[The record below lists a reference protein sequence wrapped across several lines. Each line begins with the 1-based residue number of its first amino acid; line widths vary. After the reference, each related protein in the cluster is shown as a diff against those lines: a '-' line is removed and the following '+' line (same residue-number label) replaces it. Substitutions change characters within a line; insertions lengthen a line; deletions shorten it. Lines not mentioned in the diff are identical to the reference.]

1 VRELCSMVAD
11 LLGKEAALFLPSGT
25 MCNEI
30 AYRTHTQPGDEIIL
44 HETSQPCTSRS
55 ARRPRSPG

>member
-1 VRELCSMVAD
+1 MRELCSTVAE
-11 LLGKEAALFLPSGT
+11 LLGKDAALFLPSGT

-44 HETSQPCTSRS
+44 HETSHSCTSR
-55 ARRPRSPG
+55 AAPRPRSRA

>member
-1 VRELCSMVAD
+1 MVAE

-30 AYRTHTQPGDEIIL
+30 AMRVHCRRGDEMIA
-44 HETSQPCTSRS
+44 HRS
-55 ARRPRSPG
+55 AARIIGD